1 MEAAVP
7 DTIRIGVTGHRNI
20 PEPLA
25 LRSTVR
31 KAIEKE
37 IPNLALDNSPQFQLR
52 ILSPLA
58 EGADRVVAQAVL
70 ECPGAQLQAVLPL
83 VVEDYL
89 EDFATE
95 ESRKEFRE
103 LLALSSHPVWL
114 RTRHIAEESPE
125 PGTQSRLRLDA
136 YRRVGHYVVD
146 HCDLLIA
153 IWDGLP
159 ARGRGGTADIV
170 QYALD
175 RHRRV
180 LRVWQDSFEALNLK
194 Q

>member
-1 MEAAVP
+1 
-7 DTIRIGVTGHRNI
+7 
-20 PEPLA
+20 
-25 LRSTVR
+25 
-31 KAIEKE
+31 
-37 IPNLALDNSPQFQLR
+37 
-52 ILSPLA
+52 
-58 EGADRVVAQAVL
+58 
-70 ECPGAQLQAVLPL
+70 
-83 VVEDYL
+83 
-89 EDFATE
+89 
-95 ESRKEFRE
+95 
-103 LLALSSHPVWL
+103 
-114 RTRHIAEESPE
+114 
-125 PGTQSRLRLDA
+125 LRLDA

-153 IWDGLP
+153 IWDGQP